1 LPYEIDGIVVAINNN
16 RIAEKLGIVGK
27 APRAAI
33 AFKFPQKEAATILE
47 DVEFQTGRTGVVT
60 PVGILKPVV
69 IEGVTISRTTLHNE
83 DEIRRLQ
90 LKMGDTV
97 IIARAGDVI
106 PKVVRVLKE
115 MRNGEEKDINFPK
128 KCPACG
134 GPLIKKDALWYCIDK
149 NCFTR
154 RHKEIV
160 HFVSKAAFNIVG
172 LGPNIIKTLLDN
184 KLILDA
190 ADLFTLKRGD
200 LLELPGFKE
209 KSSGNLIN
217 AIENS
222 KKITLP
228 RFIYALSIGNV
239 GIETANILAD
249 RFHSIENLIDA
260 EKEDLESIYDIGEVV
275 ALSIYSF
282 FKNDNNISFIN
293 KLFKNGVDIVY
304 EKKEEKLRGLTFVL
318 TGTLSRITRDE
329 AKEMIRRLGGGIS
342 STVSINTDYVIV
354 GENPGSK
361 YDKAKKLGVKII
373 GEKEFYE
380 LIKPS

>member
-1 LPYEIDGIVVAINNN
+1 
-16 RIAEKLGIVGK
+16 
-27 APRAAI
+27 
-33 AFKFPQKEAATILE
+33 
-47 DVEFQTGRTGVVT
+47 
-60 PVGILKPVV
+60 
-69 IEGVTISRTTLHNE
+69 
-83 DEIRRLQ
+83 
-90 LKMGDTV
+90 M
-97 IIARAGDVI
+97 
-106 PKVVRVLKE
+106 
-115 MRNGEEKDINFPK
+115 
-128 KCPACG
+128 
-134 GPLIKKDALWYCIDK
+134 
-149 NCFTR
+149 
-154 RHKEIV
+154 
-160 HFVSKAAFNIVG
+160 
-172 LGPNIIKTLLDN
+172 
-184 KLILDA
+184 
-190 ADLFTLKRGD
+190 FTLKRGD

-329 AKEMIRRLGGGIS
+329 AKEMIRRLGGDIS